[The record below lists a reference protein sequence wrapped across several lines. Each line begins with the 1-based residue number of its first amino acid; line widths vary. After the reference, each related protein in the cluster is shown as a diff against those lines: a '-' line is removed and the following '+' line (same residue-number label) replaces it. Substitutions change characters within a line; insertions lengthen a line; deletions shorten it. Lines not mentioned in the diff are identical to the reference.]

1 MQHDKILQ
9 LDPIIHAPNRLAIL
23 SILISVESA
32 KFTFLKESIGIT
44 DGNLTTHLT
53 KLEANGLITIKKK
66 FVSKKPQTTCAVTEK
81 GRYAFKAYLEKLE
94 QIISGQK
101 ENE

>member
-1 MQHDKILQ
+1 MQHEKILQ
-9 LDPIIHAPNRLAIL
+9 LDPIIHAPNRLAVM
-23 SILISVESA
+23 SILITVENA

-53 KLEANGLITIKKK
+53 KLEKNGLITIKKK
-66 FVSKKPQTTCAVTEK
+66 FVGKKPQTTCAVTEK
-81 GRYAFKAYLEKLE
+81 GRQAFKTYLETLE

-101 ENE
+101 EK